1 VAGELECVQ
10 RIIFRPAS
18 FFDNGNDY
26 YFYSNNCPT
35 ILQTKNLLIPME
47 DLKAIKY
54 DVEKLTRHLTRQ
66 EQSTAEN
73 QELLLEIKHTLVG
86 NRMNGNEGL
95 VLDVTRTM
103 TKVDSLEKIV
113 LNLVELSLFIK
124 WFFGILGASGIGFLV
139 VKIIEIK

>member
-1 VAGELECVQ
+1 
-10 RIIFRPAS
+10 
-18 FFDNGNDY
+18 
-26 YFYSNNCPT
+26 
-35 ILQTKNLLIPME
+35 ME

-95 VLDVTRTM
+95 VTDVNGVIKR
-103 TKVDSLEKIV
+103 VDSMEKIV

-124 WFFGILGASGIGFLV
+124 WFFGILGTSALGFLV
-139 VKIIEIK
+139 IKILEK